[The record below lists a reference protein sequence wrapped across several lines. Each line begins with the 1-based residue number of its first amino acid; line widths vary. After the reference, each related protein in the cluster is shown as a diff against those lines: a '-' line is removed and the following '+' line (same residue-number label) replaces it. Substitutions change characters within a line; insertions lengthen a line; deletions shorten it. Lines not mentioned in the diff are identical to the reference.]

1 MAKPAGQWPTMSRFL
16 PDEGGARRLLSRA
29 AQLLRVLV
37 ADDNPDICE
46 MCATLLRLW
55 GHEVLLASNG
65 NQALDIARRER
76 PDVAILDIGMPRL
89 TGYEVAQAIRRD
101 IGSGMVL
108 VAVTGWGQEEAKART
123 AEAGFDDHL
132 TKPVE
137 PAALEALLAA
147 VAANAH
153 APLRATSA

>member
-1 MAKPAGQWPTMSRFL
+1 VVAPHEEASAAGAS
-16 PDEGGARRLLSRA
+16 LSRRP
-29 AQLLRVLV
+29 LRVLV

-89 TGYEVAQAIRRD
+89 TGYDVAQAIRRD
-101 IGSGMVL
+101 LGSGMVL

-123 AEAGFDDHL
+123 AEAGFNDHL

-137 PAALEALLAA
+137 PAALEALLAN
-147 VAANAH
+147 VAANAQ